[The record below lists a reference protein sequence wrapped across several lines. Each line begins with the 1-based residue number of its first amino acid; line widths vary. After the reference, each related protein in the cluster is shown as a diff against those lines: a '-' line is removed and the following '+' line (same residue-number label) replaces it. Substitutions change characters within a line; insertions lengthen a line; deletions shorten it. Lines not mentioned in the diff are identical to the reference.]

1 MMPQY
6 LAALTIV
13 LLLGTVLGRVLLL
26 RRTGTR
32 AMHFGKL
39 DKTDFL
45 IPPVALCYFYTLF
58 AAAFGWPLAN
68 THWFFRSTAV
78 AWLGLALCLAG
89 VLILALSLVSF
100 GSSFRVGIDVDRPGQ
115 LVTSGIFAVS
125 RNPIYVGFFV
135 FLLGQFLAFPGWVP
149 LIALAAASLLFHRQ
163 VLREEEFMRQRYG
176 QEYAEYCGRVRR
188 YL

>member
-1 MMPQY
+1 MPQY
-6 LAALTIV
+6 LAALAIV
-13 LLLGTVLGRVLLL
+13 LLLGTVLSRVLLL

-32 AMHFGKL
+32 AMYFGKL

-58 AAAFGWPLAN
+58 AAAFGWPLAD
-68 THWFFRSTAV
+68 THRFFRSTAV
-78 AWLGLALCLAG
+78 AWLGVALCLAG
-89 VLILALSLVSF
+89 VLILLLSLVSF
-100 GSSFRVGIDVDRPGQ
+100 GNSFRVGIDVDRPGQ
-115 LVTSGIFAVS
+115 LVTTGIFAVS

-135 FLLGQFLAFPGWVP
+135 FLLGQFLVFPGWTP

-163 VLREEEFMRQRYG
+163 VLREEKFMRQRYG

>member
-1 MMPQY
+1 MPQY

-13 LLLGTVLGRVLLL
+13 LLLGTVVGRVLLL

-45 IPPVALCYFYTLF
+45 IPPVALFYFYTLF
-58 AAAFGWPLAN
+58 ATAFGWPLAI
-68 THWFFRSTAV
+68 TDRFFRSTGF
-78 AWLGLALCLAG
+78 AWLGVGLCLGG
-89 VLILALSLVSF
+89 VLILVFSLVSF
-100 GSSFRVGIDVDRPGQ
+100 GNSFRVGIDVEQPGG
-115 LVTSGIFAVS
+115 LVTTGIFAVS

-135 FLLGQFLAFPGWVP
+135 FLLGQFLAFPSWTT
-149 LIALAAASLLFHRQ
+149 LTALGFAAVVFHRQ

-176 QEYAEYCGRVRR
+176 REYAEYCSRVRR
-188 YL
+188 YV